1 MNALA
6 RTADDSKPVV
16 LRAENVG
23 VAFEGNGRP
32 GRSHPQGRFR
42 LRRGE
47 TLAIVGPSGCG
58 KSTLFNAIAGLL
70 RPTRGHVEVGGRRV
84 GDAAGHVGYMLQ
96 KDLLLPWRSVLDN
109 VMLGLEVRKTPRQRA
124 REIALELIRA
134 YGLAGFEDAKPA
146 ALSGGMRQR
155 VAIMRTLAFDPEVIL
170 LDEPFSALDF
180 QTRLLMQSRRLPAII
195 ARARQERHPRHP
207 RYRRSDCDG
216 RPRAGPEARPATVRA
231 LHVINLLAP
240 AATRRRCAP
249 TSVPDSQKSGP
260 TSNGPPT
267 PSEAHVVSWVPRLT
281 NRQAWVRIR
290 RQHFARTGFRD
301 FDGI

>member
-6 RTADDSKPVV
+6 QNLTEAEPIV

-23 VAFEGNGRP
+23 VTFDGAGKPVEAIRKVDFE
-32 GRSHPQGRFR
+32 

-70 RPTRGHVEVGGRRV
+70 RPTRGHVEVAGRRV
-84 GDAAGHVGYMLQ
+84 DDAAGHVGYMLQ

-109 VMLGLEVRKTPRQRA
+109 VMLGLEIRKTPKPRA
-124 REIALELIRA
+124 REIALELIRT
-134 YGLAGFEDAKPA
+134 YGLAGFEHAKPA

-180 QTRLLMQSRRLPAII
+180 QTRLLMQADVSRIITERGKSAILVTHDIGEAI
-195 ARARQERHPRHP
+195 AMADRVLVL
-207 RYRRSDCDG
+207 S
-216 RPRAGPEARPATVRA
+216 ARPATVRS
-231 LHVINLLAP
+231 LHVIDLPREGRDP
-240 AATRRRCAP
+240 AGLRTDP
-249 TSVPDSQKSGP
+249 VFQDY
-260 TSNGPPT
+260 
-267 PSEAHVVSWVPRLT
+267 
-281 NRQAWVRIR
+281 
-290 RQHFARTGFRD
+290 FAKIWADLEKPVGV
-301 FDGI
+301 G